1 MDPRITGITAW
12 IPGHELRLHKLYVVI
27 LTNAN
32 SLGPFPYNAAVLLG
46 LWLEM
51 ANNILNEISRLI
63 VVSSNR
69 IVYITSKQN
78 NKNATK
84 IIVLTRVLRITRIS
98 LSVVFFMDYTEIEWN
113 GSSLWII

>member
-1 MDPRITGITAW
+1 
-12 IPGHELRLHKLYVVI
+12 
-27 LTNAN
+27 
-32 SLGPFPYNAAVLLG
+32 
-46 LWLEM
+46 M

-84 IIVLTRVLRITRIS
+84 IIVLARVLRITRIS
-98 LSVVFFMDYTEIEWN
+98 LSVVFSMDYTEIE
-113 GSSLWII
+113 